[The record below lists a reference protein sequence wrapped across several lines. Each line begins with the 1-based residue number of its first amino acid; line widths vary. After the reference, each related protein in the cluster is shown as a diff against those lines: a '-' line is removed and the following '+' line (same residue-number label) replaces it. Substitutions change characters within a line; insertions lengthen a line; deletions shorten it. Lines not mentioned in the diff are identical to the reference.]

1 MIAIVNVGPH
11 DDPNAAGWRNYEV
24 RINHEVIATFRHK
37 RERGLARCLQAASDA
52 VIEKQERE
60 RARVF
65 AEWRK
70 ADMGDEKN
78 GKVEG

>member
-11 DDPNAAGWRNYEV
+11 DDPDPTGWRNYEV

-37 RERGLARCLQAASDA
+37 RERGLAQCLQTASDA
-52 VIEKQERE
+52 VLEKQVNGYA
-60 RARVF
+60 RAF

-70 ADMGDEKN
+70 DYMEGEK
-78 GKVEG
+78 